1 MSLSDECG
9 MSGFTSQTHTPE
21 HTKTHGSLHR
31 AARHQRQETK
41 ESETAL
47 NSMWTCLSLSMVQ
60 MVVFTAEASR
70 PTGACIISAIR
81 LQNIQI
87 CDYYS
92 KQVSMLSDNE
102 RRQAN
107 EVRSNQNA
115 LVNRAHGSDWR
126 LLVWNM
132 AVTGEL
138 ISHVMRSAIHM
149 SSNRPQ
155 SQCGVVEADGQ
166 HVFGLQH
173 CQLLSGQLP
182 QLRVRATST

>member
-81 LQNIQI
+81 LNLILLNKRLCCRTAKEDKPTRSSQI
-87 CDYYS
+87 KC
-92 KQVSMLSDNE
+92 
-102 RRQAN
+102 
-107 EVRSNQNA
+107 
-115 LVNRAHGSDWR
+115 
-126 LLVWNM
+126 
-132 AVTGEL
+132 
-138 ISHVMRSAIHM
+138 
-149 SSNRPQ
+149 
-155 SQCGVVEADGQ
+155 
-166 HVFGLQH
+166 
-173 CQLLSGQLP
+173 
-182 QLRVRATST
+182 TSYQ